1 MNNSTIIEFGFLII
15 WSIVEIEEGVT
26 QPHSLIVKQLIQL
39 YYKIDQ
45 MRITWKI

>member
-15 WSIVEIEEGVT
+15 WRIVGIEEGVT